1 MHFNATMVEASAVL
15 LTVLTSIVDAHVA
28 AAGKRPS

>member
-1 MHFNATMVEASAVL
+1 MHFNDTMVEGGAVL

-28 AAGKRPS
+28 AAGKRAS